1 MENLITSYE
10 LRAAIMEEKRNRE
23 RELQEMAVQDVSF
36 SILYHLLDLILLSL
50 VSELFAA
57 FIISQSRKIGQS

>member
-23 RELQEMAVQDVSF
+23 RELQEMAVQDVSY
-36 SILYHLLDLILLSL
+36 SILDPIL
-50 VSELFAA
+50 E
-57 FIISQSRKIGQS
+57 